1 MIFDVIQNLLKQEIS
16 KIDYERYIKQLIF
29 DEKKSKSDK
38 VVLVTSNPYIAKWI
52 ESKFSLKIALLFEQQ
67 TGTKPEIM
75 ILVQKKNGIEE
86 PLEAVSAKPSSSAK
100 STKSTILN
108 PSFTFDSFVMGSS
121 NQFAYNAAISA
132 AEKPGRDYNP
142 LFICGG
148 VGLGKTH
155 LLNAIGNKVAESGK
169 SVIYAT
175 IEQFMNDF
183 TSHIRNQT
191 MDRFRDKYRSCDLLL
206 IDDVQFLA
214 KKELTQE
221 EFFHT
226 FNELHQHGKQIV
238 MTSDKHP
245 KKISGLDDRLLSRF
259 ASGLTAD
266 IQKPELETKI
276 AIIQKKCGINGIN
289 LDQEVVHYIAATLD
303 DNIREIEGVIIKLN
317 AFSKMMNQK
326 ISLDFAKS
334 ILKDQI
340 KETKDNITIEQ
351 IIEVV
356 SNELNIKPSEIRSKS
371 RNTAIVNARRV
382 VIYLT
387 KNLTSQNSM
396 TPLAE
401 YLGMKD
407 HSAVSH
413 AFKKI
418 NEIIENDAT
427 FASKMEELKTKIRS
441 RWCK

>member
-16 KIDYERYIKQLIF
+16 KIDYERYIKQLVF
-29 DEKKSKSDK
+29 DEKKSKSDR
-38 VVLVTSNPYIAKWI
+38 VVLVTSNAYIAKWI
-52 ESKFSLKIALLFEQQ
+52 ESKFSQKIAHLFEQQ

-75 ILVQKKNGIEE
+75 ILVQKKNGVEE

-100 STKSTILN
+100 NTKSTILN

-340 KETKDNITIEQ
+340 KETKENITIEQ

-356 SNELNIKPSEIRSKS
+356 SSELNIKPSEIRSKS

-441 RWCK
+441 R